1 MKLYSDRPAKLYLV
15 GKALEFVTENC
26 EDGGELKLHFDRSAK
41 F

>member
-1 MKLYSDRPAKLYLV
+1 MKLYSDRPAKFYLV

-26 EDGGELKLHFDRSAK
+26 EDEGELKLHFDRSAK